1 MIGLI
6 CGTNLSQL
14 EHFPTFTKQKVT
26 TQYGQPSADLIKAQ
40 VSGVDFVFLPRHGSD
55 AGIAPHLINYRANIR
70 ALAKQG
76 VRKIVTLNTVGSTNP
91 NFPPGSWVLP
101 DQLIDYTY
109 GREHT
114 FFDGVH
120 NALQHIDFT
129 HPFSLTLSEQIAAVA
144 SSLNMNIHRG
154 GCYACTQGPRL
165 ETAAEVKRLKADG
178 NDLIGMTAMPEAN
191 LARELGIDYV
201 PLCLVANWGAGV
213 EDAGKIL
220 DIDDIYSL
228 VKKEFNKILS
238 VVLQLI
244 GELEET
250 SQ

>member
-6 CGTNLSQL
+6 CGTNLSQF
-14 EHFPTFTKQKVT
+14 EHFPAFTKQRVT
-26 TQYGQPSADLIKAQ
+26 TQYGQPSAELIKA
-40 VSGVDFVFLPRHGSD
+40 SIKGAEFVFLPRHGSD

-91 NFPPGSWVLP
+91 KFPPGSWVLP

-120 NALQHIDFT
+120 NNLQHIDFT
-129 HPFSLTLSEQIAAVA
+129 HPFSLALSKQIASVA
-144 SSLNMNIHRG
+144 RSLSMKIHRG

-165 ETAAEVKRLKADG
+165 ETAAEVRRLKADG

-191 LARELGIDYV
+191 LARELGIEYV

-213 EDAGKIL
+213 EGDGKVL
-220 DIDDIYSL
+220 DIDDIYRL
-228 VKKEFNKILS
+228 VKKEFQQILT

-244 GELEET
+244 SELEEK
-250 SQ
+250 SE

>member
-14 EHFPTFTKQKVT
+14 EHFPTYTKHRIT
-26 TQYGQPSADLIKAQ
+26 TKHGQPSADLIKANFN
-40 VSGVDFVFLPRHGSD
+40 GVEFVFLPRHGSD

-91 NFPPGSWVLP
+91 NYPPGSWVLP

-109 GREHT
+109 GREQT

-129 HPFSLTLSEQIAAVA
+129 HPFSIALSEQIAAVA
-144 SSLNMNIHRG
+144 RSLNMNIHRG

-165 ETAAEVKRLKADG
+165 ETAAEVKRIKADG

-201 PLCLVANWGAGV
+201 PLCLVANWGAGIEGDGKV
-213 EDAGKIL
+213 LNIEDINR
-220 DIDDIYSL
+220 L
-228 VKKEFNKILS
+228 VRTEFKKILS
-238 VVLQLI
+238 VILQLI
-244 GELEET
+244 GELDVE
-250 SQ
+250 SK